1 MLKKSWLW
9 TIYTSDFRARFC
21 FKLVRFDQNCFVF
34 NHRYERD
41 ADCSRSISSQKIH
54 INKTNVPVAGTNKAG
69 RLTGQAGQV
78 QRCTPSTANIFAA
91 ATNRT
96 NRQYM
101 TLSIN
106 NVFVLSYQL
115 KQDNM
120 KTSKRYLHWRSS
132 FANQLA
138 TETCDRQCCT

>member
-1 MLKKSWLW
+1 MPDFALNWCVLIKIVLFLIIDMKEMQIAQGK
-9 TIYTSDFRARFC
+9 IY
-21 FKLVRFDQNCFVF
+21 L
-34 NHRYERD
+34 
-41 ADCSRSISSQKIH
+41 
-54 INKTNVPVAGTNKAG
+54 NKTKVLVAGTNKAG

-78 QRCTPSTANIFAA
+78 QRCAPSTANIFAA

-115 KQDNM
+115 K
-120 KTSKRYLHWRSS
+120 
-132 FANQLA
+132 
-138 TETCDRQCCT
+138 

>member
-9 TIYTSDFRARFC
+9 IIYTSDFRARFC
-21 FKLVRFDQNCFVF
+21 IKLVRFDKNCFGF
-34 NHRYERD
+34 LYERE
-41 ADCSRSISSQKIH
+41 AGCSRSISSQKIH
-54 INKTNVPVAGTNKAG
+54 INKTKVPVAGTDKEG

-78 QRCTPSTANIFAA
+78 QRCAPSTANIFAA

-101 TLSIN
+101 TLSIH

-115 KQDNM
+115 KQD
-120 KTSKRYLHWRSS
+120 
-132 FANQLA
+132 
-138 TETCDRQCCT
+138 